1 MNFHIK
7 KTHALKIKK
16 FFIEAPTV
24 NTSDLTSLSSTNR
37 ISSVSNRLA
46 MSYDSQIFEIFER
59 KSNSS
64 NSCVMSKSLR
74 LDSNTLQHQQARLRT
89 RTQKKKKS
97 RSFSNY
103 PFTNSESET
112 DSKCYYSVETLI
124 KRFTGDLTTLDRD
137 LHFEFLEIR
146 NFPKNKSFKDSLKI
160 PNERKSR
167 YKHIYPYDDNRV
179 KLQLIEDRPDS
190 DFINA
195 SYIEGFRTPRKFIA
209 AQGNLYV
216 NIKAFV

>member
-1 MNFHIK
+1 MNFQLK

-16 FFIEAPTV
+16 FFVEAPTV
-24 NTSDLTSLSSTNR
+24 NTADFTSLSSTDG
-37 ISSVSNRLA
+37 ISTTNHRLA
-46 MSYDSQIFEIFER
+46 MSYDSSMFENFER
-59 KSNSS
+59 KSGSS
-64 NSCVMSKSLR
+64 SCVMSKSLR
-74 LDSNTLQHQQARLRT
+74 LNSNTLHHQHARLRT

-103 PFTNSESET
+103 PFTNSESDS

-124 KRFTGDLTTLDRD
+124 KRFTGDLSTLDRD

-146 NFPKNKSFKDSLKI
+146 NFPKNKSFKDSLKL

-179 KLQLIEDRPDS
+179 KLELIDDRPDS

-209 AQGNLYV
+209 AQGKL
-216 NIKAFV
+216 F